1 MRHLFLFCRMIVDI
15 KKGQTEKPVAKHYWI
30 IIG

>member
-30 IIG
+30 NG